1 MVVGITGGIGSG
13 KSTVTNFFK
22 EFDNVVLYIADE
34 EAKDLMNTSSK
45 LKRTIIKEFGEEAY
59 KDDVLNRTY
68 LSEQVF
74 NSREKLNKLN
84 SIVHPEVHR
93 HFAQFLKEHHRSII
107 IYENAILFEIGSDR
121 FCDVVITVYA
131 PEKERIQRV
140 IKRDNVTEKE
150 VLGRIKNQW
159 KDQNKMMFSN
169 YIITNNTIDSLHL
182 QVKQIHNILTKKMN
196 YI

>member
-45 LKRTIIKEFGEEAY
+45 LKRAIMKEFGEEAY

-74 NSREKLNKLN
+74 ANREKLNKLN
-84 SIVHPEVHR
+84 SIVHPEVHL
-93 HFAQFLKEHHRSII
+93 HFAEFLKEHHKSII

-121 FCDVVITVYA
+121 FCDAVITVYA
-131 PEKERIQRV
+131 PEKERVQRV
-140 IKRDNVTEKE
+140 MKRDNVAEKE
-150 VLGRIKNQW
+150 VIGRIKNQW
-159 KDQNKMMFSN
+159 KDQKKILLSN
-169 YIITNNTIDSLHL
+169 YVISNNFIDSLHL
-182 QVKQIHNILTKKMN
+182 QVKQIHNILTEKMN